1 MPTVLRRGWLPMA
14 GTWRYLC
21 QTHMLPIAIYKQRQ
35 LLDFKNDTFSVITP
49 TIFHEC
55 LFSMYVSCSN
65 VFSLSK
71 IMNRCSPVIEYF
83 VIEGAI
89 GQWLLLKLKKS
100 LMLICST
107 AERRNLRGQMK
118 CQSFKWYLDNVLPQ
132 LKPLSDD
139 DFIYGRIRQGTHMC
153 MDIALGHVPV
163 LASLS
168 LCSEEKNSQ
177 VKSGHCWLV
186 CWVLL
191 TVVVTFFYKNS
202 LFTLLIFIVGK
213 DDMP

>member
-139 DFIYGRIRQGTHMC
+139 DFVYGRIRQGTDMC

-168 LCSEEKNSQ
+168 QCSEEKNSQ

-191 TVVVTFFYKNS
+191 TVVVTFNKNS

>member
-1 MPTVLRRGWLPMA
+1 
-14 GTWRYLC
+14 
-21 QTHMLPIAIYKQRQ
+21 
-35 LLDFKNDTFSVITP
+35 
-49 TIFHEC
+49 
-55 LFSMYVSCSN
+55 
-65 VFSLSK
+65 
-71 IMNRCSPVIEYF
+71 
-83 VIEGAI
+83 
-89 GQWLLLKLKKS
+89 
-100 LMLICST
+100 MLICST

-139 DFIYGRIRQGTHMC
+139 DFVYGRIRQGTDMC

-168 LCSEEKNSQ
+168 QCSEEKNSQ

-186 CWVLL
+186 WLVLL
-191 TVVVTFFYKNS
+191 TVVVTFSKFS

>member
-1 MPTVLRRGWLPMA
+1 MPTVLQRGWLPMA
-14 GTWRYLC
+14 GTWWYLC

-65 VFSLSK
+65 VFSLSE
-71 IMNRCSPVIEYF
+71 IMNRWNLVIEYF
-83 VIEGAI
+83 VLEGGAI
-89 GQWLLLKLKKS
+89 GQWLLLKMKKS

-139 DFIYGRIRQGTHMC
+139 DFVYGRIRQGTDMC

-168 LCSEEKNSQ
+168 QCSEEKNSQ

-186 CWVLL
+186 WLVLL
-191 TVVVTFFYKNS
+191 TVVVTFSKFS

>member
-1 MPTVLRRGWLPMA
+1 
-14 GTWRYLC
+14 
-21 QTHMLPIAIYKQRQ
+21 MLPIAIYKKGQ
-35 LLDFKNDTFSVITP
+35 LLNFKNDTFSVITA

-65 VFSLSK
+65 VFSLSE
-71 IMNRCSPVIEYF
+71 IMNRCSLVIEYF
-83 VIEGAI
+83 VLEGAI
-89 GQWLLLKLKKS
+89 GQWSLLKLKKS

-139 DFIYGRIRQGTHMC
+139 DFVYGRIRQGTDMC
-153 MDIALGHVPV
+153 MDMALGHVPV

-168 LCSEEKNSQ
+168 QCSEEKNSQ

-191 TVVVTFFYKNS
+191 TVVVTFF
-202 LFTLLIFIVGK
+202 I
-213 DDMP
+213 